1 MAASTISADLDY
13 RPSYLAAGIAA
24 ALVLI
29 LYVVTLAPSTAMWDT
44 SEYIAAA
51 YILGLPHPPGNP
63 FFVLIGKF
71 FTLMPIAGTIAARVN
86 ILAAVSSAVSA
97 GMWFL
102 ITERVLVSWFP
113 RRWQRIVGG
122 SLAALIG
129 ATSFT
134 VWSQSVV
141 NEKVYTVS
149 LAGLALVAWLTVRW
163 CDEPDGPKADRLL
176 VLVAYLLGLG
186 YANHMAG
193 MLAAPAVA
201 IAVLIRR
208 PRTLVRPWLI
218 AACLGGGAL
227 GITPFATQPIRAAYF
242 PAINEGE
249 PTGCRTE
256 LKASCTFSAGTWQA
270 FKYNFNREQYGK
282 PPVVERQAPIGAQIG
297 MWWLYFKWQ
306 WLRDAHGDREAL
318 QVTLATIFL
327 LLGLIGGWVH
337 WQRDRRSFW
346 FFGPLMFTMTLLLIY
361 YLNFKYGYSQAPE
374 LGDNVPREVRDRDYF
389 YLWSFSG
396 WSVWAALGL
405 VYLWETIAALI
416 GSENVRLG
424 RETLQLPRRQS
435 WLIASPV
442 LALSFIPLFGNW
454 NAASRRYDT
463 TTRDFA
469 ADLLNSV
476 EPYGILV
483 TVGDNDTFPLW
494 YAQEVEGIR
503 QDVIVANT
511 SLLNTDWYTRQLIRA
526 PVRPYDAGKGPAIY
540 RNGNWPKPSGP
551 PVKMTMDEADQ
562 IPIAFDMREPQQF
575 TAGKI
580 EATIQPR
587 TLTRADIFVLR
598 MIKDNTGRPVYFS
611 RTSGGYGSQELGL
624 GPYLVTQGLARK
636 LLQDIPRPA
645 GRDTMLLPGEG
656 FVDVPRSTALWD
668 SVFQA
673 PKSIVKKGD
682 WPDRASVGIPALY
695 VSTGFML
702 SEAQRAQGHADEAK
716 RVLATAENVAKATR
730 LADLFSAAQSLP
742 PLGAE
747 GDSRSPAIPLPVK
760 PESGKKQEN

>member
-1 MAASTISADLDY
+1 MASTVSADLDY
-13 RPSYLAAGIAA
+13 RPSYLAAGVASV
-24 ALVLI
+24 LVLL
-29 LYVVTLAPSTAMWDT
+29 LYIVTLAPSTAMWDT

-71 FTLMPIAGTIAARVN
+71 FSLLPIAGSVAARVN

-113 RRWQRIVGG
+113 QRWQRIVGG
-122 SLAALIG
+122 SLAAFIG
-129 ATSFT
+129 ATAFT

-149 LAGLALVAWLTVRW
+149 LVGLALVAWLTVRW
-163 CDEPDGPKADRLL
+163 CDEPDGPKADRIL

-186 YANHMAG
+186 YSNHMAG

-208 PRTLVRPWLI
+208 PRTLIRWKLLLAG
-218 AACLGGGAL
+218 AAAAFL

-249 PTGCRTE
+249 PTACRTE
-256 LKASCTFSAGTWQA
+256 LRADCTFSAGTWQA

-297 MWWLYFKWQ
+297 MWWMYFKWQ
-306 WLRDAHGDREAL
+306 WLRDAHGEMPAL

-327 LLGLIGGWVH
+327 ILGLLGGWVH

-389 YLWSFSG
+389 YLWSFSA

-405 VYLWETIAALI
+405 VYIWETIAALI

-435 WLIASPV
+435 WLLASPV
-442 LALSFIPLFGNW
+442 LAIALVPIFGNW
-454 NAASRRYDT
+454 RSATRQGDT

-476 EPYGILV
+476 EPYGVLV

-503 QDVIVANT
+503 QDVVVANT

-526 PVRPYDAGKGPAIY
+526 PVRAYDAARGPAIY
-540 RNGNWPKPSGP
+540 RNGSWKKPSGP
-551 PVKMTMDEADQ
+551 PVNMTMEEADA
-562 IPIAFDMREPQQF
+562 IPLAYDLREPQQF
-575 TAGKI
+575 VAGNI
-580 EATIQPR
+580 QATITPR
-587 TLTRADIFVLR
+587 TLTRADIFVLQ
-598 MIKDNTGRPVYFS
+598 MIKSNTGRPIYFS

-624 GPYLVTQGLARK
+624 GPYLITQGLARK
-636 LLQDIPRPA
+636 LVPDIPRA
-645 GRDTMLLPGEG
+645 DSRDTMLVPGEG
-656 FVDVPRSTALWD
+656 FVDVPRSKVLWD

-673 PKSIVKKGD
+673 PKSIIRKAD
-682 WPDRASVGIPALY
+682 WVDRASVGIPALY

-702 SEAQRAQGHADEAK
+702 SEALRTLGTTADAQR
-716 RVLATAENVAKATR
+716 VMTTAEGVARATR
-730 LADLFSAAQSLP
+730 LSDLFAAVQQFP
-742 PLGAE
+742 PLDAQ
-747 GDSRSPAIPLPVK
+747 GDSRSAPTAVPLQ
-760 PESGKKQEN
+760 PETTAKKQP